1 MLDRCDNKKDECE
14 DRCDDMKDECEEKC
28 EVGAE
33 EGTQSCITAVGFVGC
48 DYDGHFSARE
58 ACPIT
63 CDADCAGCKFFPIPN
78 NCSFWIAL
86 ILWVLWILMAVVVV
100 WLCVGLCCAVG
111 QCTFQQN

>member
-1 MLDRCDNKKDECE
+1 
-14 DRCDDMKDECEEKC
+14 MKDECEEKC

-63 CDADCAGCKFFPIPN
+63 CDADCPARCKFYRPLQAYLIP
-78 NCSFWIAL
+78 
-86 ILWVLWILMAVVVV
+86 
-100 WLCVGLCCAVG
+100 
-111 QCTFQQN
+111 T